1 MGLGPMIEIPRS
13 HDLKSEAKL
22 CTIYPHL
29 SITPD
34 ALISGR
40 FRTNLRFPSLNLL
53 AFVSFLLSLPEPLHK
68 LSRPM
73 SATNG
78 VAATVPPIVPP
89 TTGSRSAPVARGDGA
104 AGGNLGTFAV
114 GLL

>member
-1 MGLGPMIEIPRS
+1 
-13 HDLKSEAKL
+13 
-22 CTIYPHL
+22 
-29 SITPD
+29 
-34 ALISGR
+34 
-40 FRTNLRFPSLNLL
+40 
-53 AFVSFLLSLPEPLHK
+53 
-68 LSRPM
+68 M

-78 VAATVPPIVPP
+78 VAATVPITVPP